1 MTTNKKPE
9 SADCWCANTS
19 PHFTS
24 QTSAAS
30 RVQWKTRPNVNRNRP
45 HWRGHAPHS
54 VSDAVGRT
62 QSAREQPSPGGKN
75 SRRTTQDEQTQNH
88 VNITQPPAPTP
99 PPETPPPACEGVH
112 RRVFPAC
119 PSARAADRCLSRA
132 LPSLS
137 AALRQTR
144 VTRLRRRRSECRNRA
159 CAAPTPTRSDPQRG
173 DVFRKRS
180 G

>member
-19 PHFTS
+19 PHSMS

-30 RVQWKTRPNVNRNRP
+30 CPVEDETQFVP
-45 HWRGHAPHS
+45 WRGHAPRS

-62 QSAREQPSPGGKN
+62 KSAREQPSPGGKN